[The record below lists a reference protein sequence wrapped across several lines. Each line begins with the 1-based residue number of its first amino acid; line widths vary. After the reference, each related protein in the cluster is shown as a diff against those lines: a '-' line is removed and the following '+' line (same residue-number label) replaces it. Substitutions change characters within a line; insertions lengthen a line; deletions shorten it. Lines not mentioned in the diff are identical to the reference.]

1 MTTREACEAYREAVL
16 DGDRRR
22 AFGVV
27 DAARAAGLSLRTLY
41 LDVFQPTLE
50 EVGRLWE
57 ENRITVADE
66 HLATAITQAA
76 MSRLYDDLFAEARPA
91 SRLLVAACADSE
103 RHEVGLRMLCD
114 LLEMEGWDTIFL
126 GASVPLA
133 DLVALIEQRRPHV
146 VALSASLEPH
156 LPRLSE
162 TIRAIREGIAD
173 PPLIAVGGRP
183 FVADPELAERV
194 GADVTA
200 RDAAEAVSRF
210 RDAVAA

>member
-1 MTTREACEAYREAVL
+1 MTAEQARDEYRDAVL
-16 DGDRRR
+16 AGDRRR

-27 DAARAAGLSLRTLY
+27 DAARAAGLGLRTLY
-41 LDVFQPTLE
+41 LQVFQPTLE

-76 MSRLYDDLFAEARPA
+76 MSRLYDELFAASRPA
-91 SRLLVAACADSE
+91 TRLLVAACADSE

-114 LLEMEGWDTIFL
+114 LLELEGWDTIFL
-126 GASVPLA
+126 GASVPVA
-133 DLVALIEQRRPHV
+133 DLVALIRQRRPHV

-156 LPRLSE
+156 LPRLAE
-162 TIRAIREGIAD
+162 TIRAIREGVAT

-183 FVADPELAERV
+183 FVDDPTLAQRV

-200 RDAAEAVSRF
+200 RDAAEAVARF
-210 RDAVAA
+210 SEAVAA